1 MPLYTSN
8 ALHLKSID
16 YAQGPLSSAKPYE
29 FLVKL
34 RNITWETNY
43 VIVSQNAL
51 GMMGRR
57 KPSVSPPPRRAP
69 LNVLYYPYIIPT
81 ILYGSAEESAQ
92 GLLFAY
98 LYLAATSIK
107 RPQSRSPRVA
117 A

>member
-1 MPLYTSN
+1 MPLFTSK

-16 YAQGPLSSAKPYE
+16 Y
-29 FLVKL
+29 
-34 RNITWETNY
+34 
-43 VIVSQNAL
+43 
-51 GMMGRR
+51 
-57 KPSVSPPPRRAP
+57 
-69 LNVLYYPYIIPT
+69 
-81 ILYGSAEESAQ
+81 AQ